1 MRVSCCVKGEQPKG
15 IIILHYHVI
24 CKRWSVAFGS
34 SIRRFRFS
42 PSYMYLSSVKYFLY
56 DDTSH
61 GYANWRCHVYIIL
74 ERASVG
80 GRKVYWS
87 AGFRSAFLFDG
98 QFVVVQQTFGG
109 VKGKLMYAQITTA
122 IPFIVYKSNIVF
134 SVLGWSV
141 YWNPTHTSNR
151 KWLILITLLEIN
163 HVWIIMAEPIPISRL
178 QILGMKQYLV
188 ILLYVAEFYW
198 IAIVF
203 IWLNYTCSVAQSLK
217 KVVSVPVPEPYCETN
232 EWLSCLDLD

>member
-1 MRVSCCVKGEQPKG
+1 MRSSFDSFDFAADGKARQDCIHDYWKTVQYALSLTLRVSRCVKGEQPKD

-34 SIRRFRFS
+34 SIRQFRFS

-109 VKGKLMYAQITTA
+109 VKGKLMYAQITIA

-134 SVLGWSV
+134 SVLG
-141 YWNPTHTSNR
+141 
-151 KWLILITLLEIN
+151 
-163 HVWIIMAEPIPISRL
+163 
-178 QILGMKQYLV
+178 
-188 ILLYVAEFYW
+188 
-198 IAIVF
+198 
-203 IWLNYTCSVAQSLK
+203 
-217 KVVSVPVPEPYCETN
+217 
-232 EWLSCLDLD
+232 